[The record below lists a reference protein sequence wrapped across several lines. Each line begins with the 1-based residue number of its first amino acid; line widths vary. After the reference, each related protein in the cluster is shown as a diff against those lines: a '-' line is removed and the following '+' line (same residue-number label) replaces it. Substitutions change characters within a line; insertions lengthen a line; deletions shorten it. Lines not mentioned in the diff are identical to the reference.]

1 MENKFPQDR
10 ALNEWLHEWLVNEEI
25 VKEKNANKR
34 EFAELILN
42 YMEENDM
49 PEYGF
54 IQDDGSIVTVKVTK
68 KTKKVL
74 DKGALAV
81 AIEVDK
87 ADLDPKGMV
96 ELTESKVLTSAVLKE
111 HMNDKTR
118 VSAKIKVRKPKK
130 AKD

>member
-1 MENKFPQDR
+1 MAKDFPQDR
-10 ALNEWLHEWLVNEEI
+10 ALNEWLNEWMINDEI

-42 YMEENDM
+42 YMKERDM
-49 PEYGF
+49 DEYGF
-54 IQDDGSIVTVKVTK
+54 KMDDGTILTIKVSS

-74 DKGALAV
+74 DKGALAA
-81 AIEVDK
+81 AIEVEK
-87 ADLDPKGMV
+87 ADLDAKGMV

-118 VSAKIKVRKPKK
+118 VSAKIKVRKPKAPK
-130 AKD
+130 E